1 MKDVFGR
8 FVKINDYMEG
18 IGLGLAICK
27 GLVVK
32 MGGSIH
38 VTSELGVVQSSP
50 LFCRLTNSA
59 ICNSAYKFGRIIHCS

>member
-38 VTSELGVVQSSP
+38 VTSELWVGSEFSFILP
-50 LFCRLTNSA
+50 S
-59 ICNSAYKFGRIIHCS
+59 HE

>member
-1 MKDVFGR
+1 M
-8 FVKINDYMEG
+8 KINDYMEG

-38 VTSELGVVQSSP
+38 VTSELGVGSGVLLYFAVSRIA
-50 LFCRLTNSA
+50 LFVIALINLVV
-59 ICNSAYKFGRIIHCS
+59 

>member
-1 MKDVFGR
+1 
-8 FVKINDYMEG
+8 MEG

-38 VTSELGVVQSSP
+38 VTSELGVGSEFSFILP
-50 LFCRLTNSA
+50 SHEYLFVIALINLVV
-59 ICNSAYKFGRIIHCS
+59 